1 MQVSDSISNNPANS
15 LQGLGKTCM
24 YCGDGIND
32 LAALAAAD
40 VGMAVGASDAS
51 AAATLSDTHYS
62 IAGKPGQPL
71 QYKPLLYCIGGH
83 SCTCLETSQFLVCAL
98 GVPWGRKGGLWGEIG
113 VKPTGVRIIFF
124 PMQAFR

>member
-62 IAGKPGQPL
+62 IAGKPGQLL
-71 QYKPLLYCIGGH
+71 QYQTPVVLCWRSFMHMLRNKPIFGLRIGG
-83 SCTCLETSQFLVCAL
+83 AL
-98 GVPWGRKGGLWGEIG
+98 G
-113 VKPTGVRIIFF
+113 
-124 PMQAFR
+124 